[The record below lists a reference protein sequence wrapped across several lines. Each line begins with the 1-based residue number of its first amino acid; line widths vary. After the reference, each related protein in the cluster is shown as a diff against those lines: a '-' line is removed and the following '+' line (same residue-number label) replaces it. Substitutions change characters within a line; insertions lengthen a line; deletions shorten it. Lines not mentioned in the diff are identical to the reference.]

1 MIPFTRGDKTKYND
15 VYSFAIIPNLS
26 LFEIYVQVIRQSLPK
41 DFKKTTKLSPK
52 NIDCLKNLPYL
63 AINFII
69 PADSRSALKRKN
81 DKIEFE
87 NMENN
92 ALSMFELW
100 IQNNPENI
108 ETYEEHIK
116 QYKLLLTQSKRNNF
130 NLSLYV
136 RSFFTA
142 TVAAYITHAVEK
154 YSNAIGIV
162 WGSDRDAMLS
172 SNNQIII
179 DNYSIQHNGFA
190 RNDSEWIY
198 NENCK
203 IGFMQPDTE
212 AYNWYDELI
221 RIPDFCAGAL
231 ASYSFVED
239 ADLPARIPEPTENTY
254 HAGRLEYIVAL
265 EGL

>member
-63 AINFII
+63 AINLII
-69 PADSRSALKRKN
+69 PADSRIALKRKN

-154 YSNAIGIV
+154 YSKCNRDCLGLRPRCNA
-162 WGSDRDAMLS
+162 
-172 SNNQIII
+172 
-179 DNYSIQHNGFA
+179 FF
-190 RNDSEWIY
+190 
-198 NENCK
+198 K
-203 IGFMQPDTE
+203 
-212 AYNWYDELI
+212 
-221 RIPDFCAGAL
+221 
-231 ASYSFVED
+231 
-239 ADLPARIPEPTENTY
+239 
-254 HAGRLEYIVAL
+254 
-265 EGL
+265 